1 MFLPRLPH
9 ADVKLLLFAP
19 DAARSVT
26 GKHKHNKQATQNKTK
41 KEEETEKVFV
51 FPVSVCLM
59 SSYVTQQLLFIK
71 WTPDTS
77 PSSRCLN
84 W

>member
-19 DAARSVT
+19 DAARSVKET
-26 GKHKHNKQATQNKTK
+26 QQATQNRNKNRK
-41 KEEETEKVFV
+41 TEKRKV
-51 FPVSVCLM
+51 FPLLICLM

-71 WTPDTS
+71 
-77 PSSRCLN
+77 
-84 W
+84 

>member
-1 MFLPRLPH
+1 MSKELFHPRLPH

-19 DAARSVT
+19 DATRSVT
-26 GKHKHNKQATQNKTK
+26 GKHKHNKQKTEDKTK
-41 KEEETEKVFV
+41 KDDVFV